1 MSDGLRTAFIR
12 RHRFIVDE
20 VWLCICINNNFP
32 RDTHS
37 RAYFY
42 RIPCLNLFLL
52 TRTTSIPISVNITHM
67 PPASHMRQVAS
78 LDYIPFHQVFRRW
91 YALDSYMILHAPTD
105 VGRGNISNEVMSCP
119 NEKHLADMA
128 KLYIQI
134 FLRCCEDLS
143 PLRLHTFLICSLLFC
158 PQSSLQKVLLLYP
171 PAILLGPRSMMLQI
185 LSYIS
190 SLRLLKT
197 TETRKHSLV

>member
-1 MSDGLRTAFIR
+1 MPQPLPVNPYNINTHIREHNAYATCLAYEASSIAGLHPVPSGVSSLVCAR
-12 RHRFIVDE
+12 
-20 VWLCICINNNFP
+20 
-32 RDTHS
+32 
-37 RAYFY
+37 
-42 RIPCLNLFLL
+42 LL
-52 TRTTSIPISVNITHM
+52 G
-67 PPASHMRQVAS
+67 
-78 LDYIPFHQVFRRW
+78 
-91 YALDSYMILHAPTD
+91 YMILHAPTD

-119 NEKHLADMA
+119 NEKYLADMA